1 MAEGSLYRLAG
12 CYQLPYQIDTLVDPR
27 VRFGAMQAFVY
38 DQPSIRVIFGV
49 GALDRLP
56 DEVARLGARRALV
69 LATPEQRKDA
79 DEAARRLGG
88 AAAGVYAEAVMHV
101 PIETARAARETAR
114 RLQADCCVAVGGG
127 STIGLGKAI
136 ALESGLP
143 IVAVPTT
150 YAGSEMTPIYGLT
163 EGGLKK
169 TGRDRKVLPRTVL
182 YDPAL
187 TVGLPRRISGPSG
200 MNAIAHCVEALYAQD
215 ANPIISLFAAEGIR
229 ALARSLPIVVEEPEH
244 LGARADALY
253 GAWLAGSALGATSM
267 SIHHKLCHTLGGT
280 FNLAHA
286 DVHTVILPHAT
297 AFNREAAPD
306 AMRIVAAAVG
316 AHDAAQGIYDLAMRL
331 GAPIALKDIGMPH
344 EDLDRAA
351 RLATEN
357 PYYNPR
363 PVEYAGVRQLLEDA
377 YEGTRPG

>member
-1 MAEGSLYRLAG
+1 MH
-12 CYQLPYQIDTLVDPR
+12 
-27 VRFGAMQAFVY
+27 AFVY
-38 DQPSIRVIFGV
+38 DQPSMRVIFGV

-69 LATPEQRKDA
+69 LSTPEQRTDA
-79 DEAARRLGG
+79 DEAARRLGD

-101 PIETARAARETAR
+101 PIETARAAREVAR
-114 RLQADCCVAVGGG
+114 RLEADCCVAIGGG

-136 ALESGLP
+136 ALDSALP
-143 IVAVPTT
+143 ILAVPTT

-169 TGRDRKVLPRTVL
+169 TGRDRKVLPRTVV

-187 TVGLPRRISGPSG
+187 TVSLPRHISGPSG
-200 MNAIAHCVEALYAQD
+200 MNAIAHCVEALYAPD

-229 ALARSLPIVVEEPEH
+229 ALARALPIVVEEPAH
-244 LGARADALY
+244 LDARADALY

-280 FNLAHA
+280 FNLPHA

-306 AMRIVAAAVG
+306 AMRIVAG
-316 AHDAAQGIYDLAMRL
+316 ALGARDAAQGIYDLAVRL
-331 GAPIALKDIGMPH
+331 GAPTALKNIGMPQGG
-344 EDLDRAA
+344 LDRAA

-357 PYYNPR
+357 QYYNPR
-363 PVEYAGVRQLLEDA
+363 PIEYAGVRQLLEDA
-377 YEGTRPG
+377 YQGTRPA